1 MTEPIKIREFLAS
14 ARDWRVVSDGAVA
27 FYRSESLAGSA
38 SFVSALAD
46 VPNFAEHQFGIDVRR
61 DGVSVRV
68 VTLREDMMGLT
79 DRDLELAQRI
89 SETARAHGLSA
100 DPSQVQSLLIVP
112 GAPHRRDVM
121 PFWQAVMGYVPRP
134 DSPDEDLI
142 DPHDRGVALWFEE
155 MEEARPGGLGAIHVA
170 VWLGIDEA
178 PARVEAALA
187 AGGTLV
193 RDDYAP
199 AWWTLADKYGN
210 EVDVAT
216 VAYRDEPPPE
226 AQD

>member
-1 MTEPIKIREFLAS
+1 
-14 ARDWRVVSDGAVA
+14 
-27 FYRSESLAGSA
+27 
-38 SFVSALAD
+38 
-46 VPNFAEHQFGIDVRR
+46 
-61 DGVSVRV
+61 
-68 VTLREDMMGLT
+68 
-79 DRDLELAQRI
+79 
-89 SETARAHGLSA
+89 
-100 DPSQVQSLLIVP
+100 
-112 GAPHRRDVM
+112 
-121 PFWQAVMGYVPRP
+121 
-134 DSPDEDLI
+134 
-142 DPHDRGVALWFEE
+142 LWFEE

-226 AQD
+226 AQG